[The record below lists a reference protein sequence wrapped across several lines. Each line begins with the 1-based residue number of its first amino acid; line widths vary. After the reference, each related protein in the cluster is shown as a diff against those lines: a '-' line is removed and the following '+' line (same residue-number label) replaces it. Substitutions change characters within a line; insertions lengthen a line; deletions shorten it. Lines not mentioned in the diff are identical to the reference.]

1 MKLNDKKLNI
11 NFEKIRKYSNLSLFK
26 ILVLNYIASQLPQ
39 RDIMLLGK
47 VFMDIDTNKDGY
59 LSIEEL
65 ANYMKDQIAKPEY
78 NDIAKII
85 SHMDVDFNGKL

>member
-1 MKLNDKKLNI
+1 
-11 NFEKIRKYSNLSLFK
+11 
-26 ILVLNYIASQLPQ
+26 
-39 RDIMLLGK
+39 MLLGK